1 MSACR
6 CVLLASMLAML
17 AACATSPTVPPRE
30 AVYNGEETRALT
42 VCLAM
47 GHTAATLAQKK
58 LDDLPIDAARKL
70 YEATP
75 DEGMKQ
81 FQLATVD
88 KVYSETVTNWW
99 DYSLA
104 FFDECALNLAQVP
117 ADRVR
122 PANHCLQDSLVADL
136 AYGYRISG
144 TSKDDAAAHLARSGI
159 QGPKSSDLLD
169 RVYAGNEERPVLML
183 NVWNACIAK
192 LSGKP

>member
-17 AACATSPTVPPRE
+17 AACATSPAVPARQ

-58 LDDLPIDAARKL
+58 LDDLPIEEARKL

-75 DEGMKQ
+75 DEGMKR
-81 FQLATVD
+81 FQLATV
-88 KVYSETVTNWW
+88 SP
-99 DYSLA
+99 S
-104 FFDECALNLAQVP
+104 
-117 ADRVR
+117 R
-122 PANHCLQDSLVADL
+122 PRLRGQ
-136 AYGYRISG
+136 RR
-144 TSKDDAAAHLARSGI
+144 T
-159 QGPKSSDLLD
+159 
-169 RVYAGNEERPVLML
+169 PVLML

-192 LSGKP
+192 VSGQP